1 MNPVDAI
8 LIHCLQSWVQ
18 RSWLVDN
25 IVVFAGNSALLR
37 GTVFATLLWWLWW
50 RYRSERDRVIAAF
63 MSSILAVVV
72 ARIIA
77 GILPFRTRPLL
88 DAALRFRPPFEG
100 VHVYDGTGAI
110 GWSAFPS
117 DHAVLFF
124 CLATGIFFVSRRL
137 GVLSG
142 LYALLAICFP
152 RVYMGI
158 HYPTDMLAGAILGV
172 AIAYALQRIQ
182 VRRALADPI
191 LQWSE
196 QNPAGFYTLAF
207 LATSQMAGMFWEP
220 AEIAWKMVHGLKFA
234 LAASSRPTI
243 TLLAAALLLLGSL
256 IIFELGRS
264 RRAVIRQLHVPGD
277 RAAFAVSSGK
287 KNTEQAVL
295 RR

>member
-1 MNPVDAI
+1 MNPLDAT

-18 RSWLVDN
+18 RSWLADN
-25 IVVFAGNSALLR
+25 IVVFAGNSFLLR
-37 GTVFATLLWWLWW
+37 GTVFAALLWWLWW
-50 RYRSERDRVIAAF
+50 RYQSERARVIAAF

-77 GILPFRTRPLL
+77 EILPFRTRPLL
-88 DAALRFRPPFEG
+88 DATLRFRPPFEG
-100 VHVYDGTGAI
+100 VHLYDGAGAI
-110 GWSAFPS
+110 GWSLFPS

-142 LYALLAICFP
+142 LYALLAVCFP

-158 HYPTDMLAGAILGV
+158 HYPTDMLAGGILGI
-172 AIAYALQRIQ
+172 AIGYALQRIQ
-182 VRRALADPI
+182 IRRALADPI

-196 QNPAGFYTLAF
+196 QNAAAFYTLAF

-234 LAASSRPTI
+234 LVAPSRPTI
-243 TLLAAALLLLGSL
+243 ALLAAALLLLGCL
-256 IIFELGRS
+256 IIFELGRP
-264 RRAVIRQLHVPGD
+264 RRAVIRQLHVPRD
-277 RAAFAVSSGK
+277 RDTFAVSSGK
-287 KNTEQAVL
+287 KNTEHAL
-295 RR
+295 SRR